1 MRLQA
6 SMCRSWEEMASCF
19 ALVSPP
25 MDKVKEVRV
34 AHGVR
39 TEDSYQLED
48 FNYLTSS
55 EGQSQMQFS
64 ITSNVSAN
72 VVSFHPHFNL
82 IEPEFPTC
90 LVDRVPFFL

>member
-1 MRLQA
+1 MPFLGRNGKLL
-6 SMCRSWEEMASCF
+6 CF
-19 ALVSPP
+19 GQSSNGQGNFAYY
-25 MDKVKEVRV
+25 KEVRV

-55 EGQSQMQFS
+55 EVQSQMQFS